1 MCESDVSHHNLL
13 QTFKRFGVRGASLPV
28 LTVDHMT
35 GILRMDPEAAKSLRL
50 AIDRML
56 TSCASVEGTELLLAA
71 ATTTTSSSV
80 TSAPLQVEPVS

>member
-1 MCESDVSHHNLL
+1 MLLCVFFSTL

-56 TSCASVEGTELLLAA
+56 TSCATVESTELALASA
-71 ATTTTSSSV
+71 ATTPV
-80 TSAPLQVEPVS
+80 ASAPLQVEPVS